1 MKMKLR
7 SNLIIS
13 NIIVSLISIILV
25 GVLSINM
32 LEAHYKKLVQ
42 KNIEDKTTDIVQ
54 LLAKQYKSGNWNVYA
69 MENIGVD
76 AMNNGLIIEVL
87 DNNKQVIWDAMAFN
101 HGMCQSI
108 LQNVSNNTRSNSNAP
123 IKYVTKTFDLII
135 DNNKEGVV
143 NISYYGPFYYRDNDL
158 AYLNSLRNAMV
169 FVAFIALALS
179 ITIGLLI
186 STKLSAMI
194 SKVVRGTTMISKGN
208 YNMISEK
215 SDIVEMN
222 TLIEAVNDLA
232 SSLRKQEHLRKVL
245 TKDMSHELR
254 TPLTTLQGTLEGI
267 IDGIWEPT
275 VERLQSCNEEV
286 LRLYRLVGDLENLAK
301 IEEEDISLNK
311 VTMNLGDLI
320 ANILSNFEKKFLD
333 KKIEVHYEQKD
344 IFIEVDKDK
353 LSQAIIN
360 IISNGEKYTLEY
372 GHMFIDI
379 YEELNS
385 VVICIKDTGI
395 GIAKEHLPY
404 IFERF
409 YRVDESRTR
418 STGGSGIGLA
428 ITKSIVEAH
437 GGSIEVNSV
446 INKGTEFK
454 IVLQKKM
461 EA

>member
-13 NIIVSLISIILV
+13 NIIVSLISIVLV
-25 GVLSINM
+25 GVLSINR
-32 LEAHYKKLVQ
+32 LEAHYKKLIQ
-42 KNIEDKTTDIVQ
+42 KNIEDKTENIVQ
-54 LLAKQYKSGNWNVYA
+54 SLGKQYKSGNWNVYA

-87 DNNKQVIWDAMAFN
+87 DNNKDVIWDAMAFN

-108 LQNVSNNTRSNSNAP
+108 LQNVSNNTRTNSNAP
-123 IKYVTKTFDLII
+123 IKYITKTFDLTI
-135 DNNKEGVV
+135 DGNKEGIV

-158 AYLNSLRNAMV
+158 AYLSSLRNAMG

-186 STKLSAMI
+186 ATKLSDMI
-194 SKVVRGTTMISKGN
+194 SKVVKGTTMISKGN
-208 YNMISEK
+208 YNMIAEK
-215 SDIVEMN
+215 SNIVEMN
-222 TLIEAVNDLA
+222 TLIDAVNNLA
-232 SSLRKQEHLRKVL
+232 SSLRRQEHLRKIL

-254 TPLTTLQGTLEGI
+254 TPLTTLQGNLEGI

-301 IEEEDISLNK
+301 IEEEDIALNK
-311 VTMNLGDLI
+311 VTVNLGELLSS
-320 ANILSNFEKKFLD
+320 ILNNFEKKFLD
-333 KKIEVHYEQKD
+333 KSIEVNYENKD
-344 IFIEVDKDK
+344 VLVYADKDK

-360 IISNGEKYTLEY
+360 VISNAEKYTMQN
-372 GHMFIDI
+372 GDI
-379 YEELNS
+379 FVNTYEDLNT
-385 VVICIKDTGI
+385 VTICIRDTGI

-418 STGGSGIGLA
+418 ATGGSGIGLA

-437 GGSIEVNSV
+437 GGSVEVNSE

-454 IVLQKKM
+454 IILEKKPI
-461 EA
+461 